1 MSSRDGE
8 SWYPEDMMRA
18 PSTPAQKTRQWAFA
32 FGLCGLVAFCAT
44 VACSFDGSGVGMS
57 SGRDLH
63 FVDGPSDAR
72 APDTT
77 KHDAPVPDVLH
88 IVDGRADSVTKHDLG
103 TLKDQPIAKDLPGSK
118 DHVNL
123 KLDLGPSQ
131 GLSCKSGPNTITANI
146 VPTSGATLKLTVSS
160 NSATWIMAGVSADQH
175 ASPAKNSFTWIGGV
189 TSSVC
194 INEWCTWV
202 FPTVHVPNTPG
213 PYTFGFMADAAGDK
227 PNNGHIVFTCVP

>member
-1 MSSRDGE
+1 
-8 SWYPEDMMRA
+8 MR
-18 PSTPAQKTRQWAFA
+18 AFA
-32 FGLCGLVAFCAT
+32 FGLFGLCGLWAPL
-44 VACSFDGSGVGMS
+44 ACSFDGSGVGTNA
-57 SGRDLH
+57 GRDLH
-63 FVDGPSDAR
+63 LIEGPADAR

-77 KHDAPVPDVLH
+77 KGDAPVPDVH
-88 IVDGRADSVTKHDLG
+88 DIVDTHADISTKPDLG
-103 TLKDQPIAKDLPGSK
+103 IPKDLPGSK

-123 KLDLGPSQ
+123 KLDLGPPPQ
-131 GLSCKSGPNTITANI
+131 GLICTNGPNKITADK
-146 VPTSGATLKLTVSS
+146 VPTAGATLKLTVSS